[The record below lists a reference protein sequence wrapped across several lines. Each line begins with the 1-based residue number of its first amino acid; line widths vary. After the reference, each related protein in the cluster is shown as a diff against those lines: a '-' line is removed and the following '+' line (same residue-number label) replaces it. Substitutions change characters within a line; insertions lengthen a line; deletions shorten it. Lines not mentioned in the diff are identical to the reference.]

1 MIYCV
6 RTDFCCS
13 PASFLTTLLLER
25 LSDLRSIRAAVHENR
40 TLDRRARQHGGRDR
54 GDGNLGPLTLAIR
67 LANQLRIA
75 AGGEGFKGMG
85 VGGAR
90 AKASFRA

>member
-1 MIYCV
+1 M
-6 RTDFCCS
+6 
-13 PASFLTTLLLER
+13 LLER
-25 LSDLRSIRAAVHENR
+25 LLDLRSIRAAMHENR
-40 TLDRRARQHGGRDR
+40 TLDRRESKHGGRDR
-54 GDGNLGPLTLAIR
+54 GDGILGFQTLAIR
-67 LANQLRIA
+67 LTNQLRTA